1 MDKNKLQ
8 PVHYIMQELT
18 EKTLELANYKVAYEE
33 LYYENAEL
41 RKLEE
46 LINTN
51 TDLKELVEEIKNKQE
66 VI

>member
-1 MDKNKLQ
+1 MDKQIQ
-8 PVHYIMQELT
+8 PIDLIAQELSQ
-18 EKTLELANYKVAYEE
+18 KTIELANYKVAYEQ
-33 LYYENAEL
+33 LYSENVEL

-46 LINTN
+46 LINKT

>member
-1 MDKNKLQ
+1 MNNQLQ
-8 PVHYIMQELT
+8 PIDLIAQELSQ
-18 EKTLELANYKVAYEE
+18 KTIELANYKIAYEQ
-33 LYYENAEL
+33 LYSENVEL

-66 VI
+66 A

>member
-1 MDKNKLQ
+1 MQ
-8 PVHYIMQELT
+8 PIDLIAQELSQ
-18 EKTLELANYKVAYEE
+18 KTIELANYKIAYEQ
-33 LYYENAEL
+33 LYSENVEL

>member
-1 MDKNKLQ
+1 MDKQMQ
-8 PVHYIMQELT
+8 PIDLIAQELSQ
-18 EKTLELANYKVAYEE
+18 KTIELANYKIAYEQ
-33 LYYENAEL
+33 LYSENVEL

>member
-1 MDKNKLQ
+1 MDKQIQ
-8 PVHYIMQELT
+8 PIDLIAQELSQ
-18 EKTLELANYKVAYEE
+18 KTIELANYKVAYEQ
-33 LYYENAEL
+33 LYSENVEL

>member
-1 MDKNKLQ
+1 MDKQIQ
-8 PVHYIMQELT
+8 PIDLIAQELSQ
-18 EKTLELANYKVAYEE
+18 KTIELANYKVAYEQ
-33 LYYENAEL
+33 LYSENVEL

-51 TDLKELVEEIKNKQE
+51 TDLKELVEEIKNKKE

>member
-1 MDKNKLQ
+1 MDKQIQ
-8 PVHYIMQELT
+8 PIDLIAQELSQ
-18 EKTLELANYKVAYEE
+18 KTIELANYKVAYEQ
-33 LYYENAEL
+33 LYSENAEL

-46 LINTN
+46 LINKN

>member
-1 MDKNKLQ
+1 MDNQLQ
-8 PVHYIMQELT
+8 PIDLIAQELSQ
-18 EKTLELANYKVAYEE
+18 KTIELANYKVAYEQ
-33 LYYENAEL
+33 LYSENVEL

>member
-1 MDKNKLQ
+1 MDKQIQ
-8 PVHYIMQELT
+8 PIDLIAQELSQ
-18 EKTLELANYKVAYEE
+18 KTIELANYKVAYEQ
-33 LYYENAEL
+33 LYSENVEL

-51 TDLKELVEEIKNKQE
+51 TDLRELVEEIKNKQE

>member
-1 MDKNKLQ
+1 MDKQIQ
-8 PVHYIMQELT
+8 PIDLIAQELSQ
-18 EKTLELANYKVAYEE
+18 KTIELANYKIAYEQ
-33 LYYENAEL
+33 LYSENVEL

-51 TDLKELVEEIKNKQE
+51 TDLKELVDEIKNKQE

>member
-1 MDKNKLQ
+1 MDKQVQ
-8 PVHYIMQELT
+8 PIDLIAQELSQ
-18 EKTLELANYKVAYEE
+18 KTIELANYKVAYEQ
-33 LYYENAEL
+33 LYSENVEL

>member
-1 MDKNKLQ
+1 MNNQLQ
-8 PVHYIMQELT
+8 PIDLIAQELSQ
-18 EKTLELANYKVAYEE
+18 KTIELANYKIAYEQ
-33 LYYENAEL
+33 LYSENVEL

>member
-1 MDKNKLQ
+1 MDKQIQ
-8 PVHYIMQELT
+8 PIDLIAQELSQ
-18 EKTLELANYKVAYEE
+18 KTIELANYKVAYEQ
-33 LYYENAEL
+33 LYSENVEL

-66 VI
+66 V

>member
-1 MDKNKLQ
+1 MDKQIQ
-8 PVHYIMQELT
+8 PIDLIAQELSQ
-18 EKTLELANYKVAYEE
+18 KTIELANYKVAYEQ
-33 LYYENAEL
+33 LYSENAEL